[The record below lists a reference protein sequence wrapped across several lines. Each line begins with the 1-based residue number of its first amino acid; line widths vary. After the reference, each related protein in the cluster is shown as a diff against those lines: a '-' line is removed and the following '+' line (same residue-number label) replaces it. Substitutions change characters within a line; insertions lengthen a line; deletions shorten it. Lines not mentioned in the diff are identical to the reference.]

1 MTTSI
6 TEELAGRISEMSF
19 DSLTKEVI
27 EEAKYRLLDIIA
39 VTVPAWERE
48 KSAQIARDYA
58 QLYGSGL
65 QEATLMKVGSRV
77 SAPMAAFANG
87 VAGHSLELDDDHNTM
102 VGHPGVPVVPAIIA
116 AAERENSSGRD
127 LILAT
132 IIGYDVVIRTAQAVK
147 AGVLHHT
154 GFHPTGTNGVF
165 GATAGVSKIMALDVP
180 TMVNAFGIAGSESS
194 GLIQAVNEGVMTKRF
209 HAGWAAHNG
218 VTAATLAQLGYTGPR
233 MVLEGD
239 HGWYHAYAGEGTY
252 DLDIIMKDW
261 GTFFEIEN
269 TAWKPY
275 ACNRYSHGPID
286 CAFDIRRQLNNTV
299 NVDEIASVE
308 VGTYQEA
315 LEFTAGP
322 EKVVPRNTFD
332 AQFSTYFAVAV
343 SMLTGRALLDEFSDE
358 KVADPEVLALAR
370 KVTVIADPELQPLY
384 PKLYPARII
393 LTMKDGRTFRAM
405 VRTPKGDPEWT
416 LTREELRERFRTL
429 AGRVYP
435 QERVEQIVEVV
446 TSLEQLERVPELLA
460 LLAS

>member
-1 MTTSI
+1 MTKSI
-6 TEELAGRISEMSF
+6 TEQLAERMSEMSF

-58 QLYGSGL
+58 QIYGAGL
-65 QEATLMKVGSRV
+65 EQATLMKVGTRV
-77 SAPMAAFANG
+77 TAPMAAFANG

-102 VGHPGVPVVPAIIA
+102 VGHPGIPVVPAVIA
-116 AAERENSSGRD
+116 AAERANASGRD
-127 LILAT
+127 LILGT

-165 GATAGVSKIMALDVP
+165 GATAGVSKIMGLDVP
-180 TMVNAFGIAGSESS
+180 TTVNALGIAGSQSS

-218 VTAATLAQLGYTGPR
+218 VTAATLAQMGFTAPR
-233 MVLEGD
+233 EVLEGA

-252 DLDIIMKDW
+252 DLDIILKDW
-261 GTFFEIEN
+261 GTLYEIEN

-286 CAFDIRRQLNNTV
+286 CAFDIRRQLDGKVDV
-299 NVDEIASVE
+299 NEIESIE

-343 SMLTGRALLDEFSDE
+343 SMLTGRALLDEFSEE
-358 KVADPEVLALAR
+358 KIADPEVLALAK
-370 KVTVIADPELQPLY
+370 KVTVVADPELQPLY

-393 LTMKDGRTFRAM
+393 MTMRDGRILKAM

-416 LTREELRERFRTL
+416 LTRDELLERFRTL
-429 AGRVYP
+429 AGRVYAND
-435 QERVEQIVEVV
+435 QVEEIISVV
-446 TSLEQLERVPELLA
+446 TSLEELERVPDLLA
-460 LLAS
+460 LLAR